1 MARDQLSRIGLSGRK
16 LDELATVGAPFGSSD
31 YIHDEL
37 TKLYFQ
43 RLALI
48 ADELPIAGEL
58 LNVLKRAP
66 LSQRRRFLEHPSVKS
81 SIQHAFRR
89 FLHKSLTSIPLAD
102 CESVISI
109 ATRQVIAG
117 HEAPATDLPLSAMD
131 RLGPRP
137 HHPFVWSDDNS
148 DDPFRVVFRELVHQ
162 NFDGPVASH
171 NSASVVAL
179 QRGIA
184 LLEEVV
190 PHIATSALG
199 HVQVVA
205 LFPAS
210 GSWQSMASCSQYRF
224 SGAVFLRQ
232 ESLIDPWW
240 VAEYLLH
247 EAVHQKLYDI
257 RETHSLI
264 AADSVFRAPSGELSR
279 TGTSDLLQ
287 PPWNRQVSLQR
298 DEWPISRVL
307 AAVHVY
313 VHLAILAANEEERLS
328 ELERKYG
335 PRRTGA
341 LGLVGSRSAF
351 DRASFLVD
359 ALNGSRRDELGPAGI
374 CLVSWIAQ
382 CLDLL
387 ATRPS
392 RPRLELRLALE
403 RYEREANATQL
414 LLDKSLEGGRERDA
428 PSTTL
433 ITGLVDQLAF
443 ECNEAHNI
451 INQINGAVIE
461 TSTELESIRSAVP
474 TSLETL
480 GFLGVRR
487 IIGSALGN
495 SLTLWSTGESPV
507 GDASRTASVTAALNL
522 IDVSTDRLAA
532 ISGSKPPRTD
542 NTRTPLARE
551 ETVLD
556 ANAGASL
563 FELTDVLGQP
573 YGTEDFC
580 FFLYS
585 LIRMNRPR
593 TIVELGTGYGCSALW
608 MALGCKVSGS
618 GHVWSFDDGT
628 RLDSLPE
635 LLSESRDRLARTAWA
650 NLDRATPS
658 TMNVILARLGL
669 ESHVTF
675 VRERMSLAPGTKLLT
690 QELHEP
696 IDLLFADFRHDP
708 AAITSIL
715 AYFLPRMAPSS
726 SIFIDSASSFQ
737 PSYILLEH
745 LAGHVEMG
753 ELPPMLQDA
762 AIVDIKA
769 RLDNHRITLVHLT
782 KVGRS
787 EQNSVAWLKLEPNH
801 VPTFPDVR

>member
-1 MARDQLSRIGLSGRK
+1 
-16 LDELATVGAPFGSSD
+16 
-31 YIHDEL
+31 
-37 TKLYFQ
+37 
-43 RLALI
+43 
-48 ADELPIAGEL
+48 
-58 LNVLKRAP
+58 
-66 LSQRRRFLEHPSVKS
+66 
-81 SIQHAFRR
+81 
-89 FLHKSLTSIPLAD
+89 
-102 CESVISI
+102 
-109 ATRQVIAG
+109 
-117 HEAPATDLPLSAMD
+117 
-131 RLGPRP
+131 
-137 HHPFVWSDDNS
+137 
-148 DDPFRVVFRELVHQ
+148 
-162 NFDGPVASH
+162 
-171 NSASVVAL
+171 
-179 QRGIA
+179 
-184 LLEEVV
+184 V

-232 ESLIDPWW
+232 ESLTDPWW

-264 AADSVFRAPSGELSR
+264 AADSVFQAPSGELSQ
-279 TGTSDLLQ
+279 TGSAGLLQ
-287 PPWNRQVSLQR
+287 PPWNRRVSPRR

-313 VHLAILAANEEERLS
+313 VHLAVLAANEEERLS

-359 ALNGSRRDELGPAGI
+359 ALNGSLRDELGPAGV

-403 RYEREANATQL
+403 RYEREADATQSV
-414 LLDKSLEGGRERDA
+414 LDEALEGGRERDA
-428 PSTTL
+428 ASTTL
-433 ITGLVDQLAF
+433 VTGLFDQLAF

-451 INQINGAVIE
+451 IDRIDGAVIE
-461 TSTELESIRSAVP
+461 TSTELETVRSGIP

-487 IIGSALGN
+487 IVKNALGD
-495 SLTLWSTGESPV
+495 SLTIWSTQESPA
-507 GDASRTASVTAALNL
+507 GDESRAAAVNAALRM
-522 IDVSTDRLAA
+522 IDASTDRLAA
-532 ISGSKPPRTD
+532 IVSSKPTRTD
-542 NTRTPLARE
+542 NTSTPPVRE

-556 ANAGASL
+556 HHAGASL
-563 FELTDVLGQP
+563 LELTDILGRP
-573 YGTEDFC
+573 YGTEEFC
-580 FFLYS
+580 LFLHS

-618 GHVWSFDDGT
+618 GHVWSFDDGA
-628 RLDSLPE
+628 RLDRLPD
-635 LLSESRDRLARTAWA
+635 LLSDSRDRLAHTAWA
-650 NLDRATPS
+650 NLDPAAPT
-658 TMNVILARLGL
+658 TMDVILARLGL

-675 VRERMSLAPGTKLLT
+675 VHERMSLALGTELLT
-690 QELHEP
+690 HELHEP
-696 IDLLFADFRHDP
+696 VDLLFSDFRHDP
-708 AAITSIL
+708 EAITSIL
-715 AYFLPRMAPSS
+715 SYFLPRMAPDS
-726 SIFIDSASSFQ
+726 SIFIDSASTFH
-737 PSYILLEH
+737 PSYLLLEH
-745 LAGHVEMG
+745 LAGHVDKSA
-753 ELPPMLQDA
+753 LPPTLQNA
-762 AIVDIKA
+762 AIADLKA
-769 RLDNHRITLVHLT
+769 RLDDHRITLVHLT

-801 VPTFPDVR
+801 VPIFSDVR